1 MTAVTA
7 AQIEKALKDITAL
20 KPGAVVEAI
29 KNPKDLQNT
38 LAVLIEIAEVA
49 SVFFPQIAGILE
61 IVELADEF
69 LPLIEAGAVVFN
81 LHMPTSDPDPE
92 HDAQLTHGGGDLK

>member
-20 KPGAVVEAI
+20 KPGAVVELI

-38 LAVLIEIAEVA
+38 LGVALDILTVA
-49 SVFFPQIAGILE
+49 SVFFPQITVIEDVIEAL
-61 IVELADEF
+61 VVF
-69 LPLIEAGAVVFN
+69 LPVIEAGAVVFDI
-81 LHMPTSDPDPE
+81 HAPTPDPDPM